1 MKLLT
6 KITFAT
12 LVAGIAL
19 GPALVSAHGAHGK
32 EGRVFKRLERQHYRI
47 ENGIDSGEL
56 TRKEAKK
63 LWRENRKIR
72 KMTRRFREDGV
83 LTRHERDKIND
94 RLDRASD
101 RIWVF
106 KHNDWYRHDHRHRNY
121 SHHGYGYDKYENSRY
136 STNLSDIFD
145 HKSGYSLIW
154 Y

>member
-12 LVAGIAL
+12 LIAGITFA
-19 GPALVSAHGAHGK
+19 PALVSAHSKDGHIY
-32 EGRVFKRLERQHYRI
+32 KRLERQQYRI
-47 ENGIDSGEL
+47 ENGIGSGEL

-63 LWRENRKIR
+63 LRRENRKIR

-83 LTRHERDKIND
+83 LTRHERDKINN
-94 RLDRASD
+94 RLNRASD
-101 RIWVF
+101 RIWAF
-106 KHNDWYRHDHRHRNY
+106 KHNDWNRYDHRHENY
-121 SHHGYGYDKYENSRY
+121 YHHDHGYYRHENSRY

-154 Y
+154 H

>member
-12 LVAGIAL
+12 LFTSIAL
-19 GPALVSAHGAHGK
+19 APALVSAHGK
-32 EGRVFKRLERQHYRI
+32 EGGIYKRLERQHHRI

-56 TRKEAKK
+56 TRKEVKK
-63 LWRENRKIR
+63 LRRENRKIR

-83 LTRHERDKIND
+83 LTKQERNKISN

-101 RIWVF
+101 RIWAF
-106 KHNDWYRHDHRHRNY
+106 KHNDWYYCDNHHQKYSYHDHGRDKHDRSRH
-121 SHHGYGYDKYENSRY
+121 S
-136 STNLSDIFD
+136 STDIFD
-145 HKSGYSLIW
+145 YKSGYSLIW